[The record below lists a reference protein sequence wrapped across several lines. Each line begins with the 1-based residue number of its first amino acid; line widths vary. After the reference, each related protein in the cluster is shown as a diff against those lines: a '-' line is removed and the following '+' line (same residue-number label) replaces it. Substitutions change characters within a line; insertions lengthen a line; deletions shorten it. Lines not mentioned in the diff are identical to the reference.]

1 MANKELNPAQL
12 AEYKFL
18 KQQVDQR
25 MDDAFQRDASPD
37 AKQRLEYAR
46 QELRDFVSARR
57 KEGINI

>member
-46 QELRDFVSARR
+46 QELREFVSARR

>member
-1 MANKELNPAQL
+1 MNNKQLTIAQL

-25 MDDAFQRDASPD
+25 MDDAHRRDAPTD
-37 AKQRLEYAR
+37 AAQRLAYAR
-46 QELRDFVSARR
+46 EELRQFVSARR

>member
-25 MDDAFQRDASPD
+25 MDDAFQRDAPPD

-57 KEGINI
+57 SEGVNI

>member
-1 MANKELNPAQL
+1 MNHKELTPAHA
-12 AEYKFL
+12 AEYRFL

-25 MDDAFQRDASPD
+25 MDEAFRRDASPD

-46 QELRDFVSARR
+46 EDLRAFVSARR